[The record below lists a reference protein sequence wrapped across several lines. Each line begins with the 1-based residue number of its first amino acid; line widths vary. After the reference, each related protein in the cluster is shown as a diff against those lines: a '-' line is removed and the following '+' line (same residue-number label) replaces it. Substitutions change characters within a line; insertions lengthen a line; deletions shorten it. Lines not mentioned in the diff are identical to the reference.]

1 MHFNTQKA
9 RVGYG
14 EGKRGG
20 SRQTTETMTWP
31 GKAKVFKHS
40 SFQLYL
46 YTLLHINNCGS
57 EIAKE
62 CLEDAWRTRD
72 KRGHKG
78 RTKVGSQNT

>member
-9 RVGYG
+9 RVGYW

-20 SRQTTETMTWP
+20 SRQTIETMTWP
-31 GKAKVFKHS
+31 EKAKVFKHS

-46 YTLLHINNCGS
+46 YTLLHIANCGS

-62 CLEDAWRTRD
+62 CLEDAWRARD
-72 KRGHKG
+72 KRGQKG